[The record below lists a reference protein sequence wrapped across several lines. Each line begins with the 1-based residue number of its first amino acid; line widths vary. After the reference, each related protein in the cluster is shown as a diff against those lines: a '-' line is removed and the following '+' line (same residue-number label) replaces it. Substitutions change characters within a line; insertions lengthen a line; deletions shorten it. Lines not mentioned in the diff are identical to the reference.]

1 MIEVSVYAAK
11 TQLSKLLTRVA
22 SGEEVTISRHGQPT
36 AKLVPIRPA
45 SAARKGGKD
54 RGLFRVP
61 DRFDDEVPELN
72 RLFEG

>member
-45 SAARKGGKD
+45 SVARKGGKD
-54 RGLFRVP
+54 RGLFQIP
-61 DRFDDEVPELN
+61 DNFDEEVPELN

>member
-1 MIEVSVYAAK
+1 MYAAK

-36 AKLVPIRPA
+36 AKLVPIRPV

-61 DRFDDEVPELN
+61 EKFDEEVPELN
-72 RLFEG
+72 RPFEG

>member
-61 DRFDDEVPELN
+61 DRFDDEMPELN

>member
-36 AKLVPIRPA
+36 ARLVPIRPVAA
-45 SAARKGGKD
+45 SRKGGKD
-54 RGLFRVP
+54 RGLFQVP
-61 DRFDDEVPELN
+61 AGFDDEVPELN